1 MGVPSYFYRMFVR
14 KKKNRSGSI
23 SVQIIKKIDRV
34 NKVIKT
40 IGSSADPAEIDLLYH
55 KALYEMPR
63 LYGATL
69 FDPPNEPEISE
80 LCNDHIRVIGPELI
94 FSRIFNHIG
103 FNAIKDELFKD
114 LCISRITHPGSKLNL
129 SLYLQENNK
138 ADVSVDRIYYF
149 MDRLNSRYKQQ
160 VEEISFLYTRKILG
174 GKIGIVFYDM
184 TTIYFESSQTDDFK
198 ETGFSKDGKHQ
209 HPQIFLGLLVGT
221 DGYPIGYDIFEGGT
235 YEGHTLIP
243 ILEKFEQRF
252 KLDKPIVV
260 ADAGLLSS
268 KNIEA
273 LKAKKYTFILGAR
286 IKNESK
292 KIKDKIKGFN
302 LQDGEVVKINKPDD
316 TVLIISYSNKRAS
329 KDLSNRE
336 RGLKRLEKS
345 LKAGKLTKSN
355 INNRGYNKYL
365 KMEGEIKIDIDYE
378 KFKNDSTWDGLKG
391 YITNTS
397 LTGTEVI
404 DNYNNLWKIEKAFR
418 ISKTDLKIR
427 PIYHRLQDRIEAH
440 ICISFV
446 SYLLHKE
453 LETALNRSNSNISI
467 NKAIKA
473 INRMYEIVI
482 DKHKRILLKNNE
494 TQQKIIEVV
503 NSEF

>member
-1 MGVPSYFYRMFVR
+1 MFVR
-14 KKKNRSGSI
+14 KKKNRSGTV

-40 IGSSADPAEIDLLYH
+40 IGSSSDPAEIDLLYH

-69 FDPPNEPEISE
+69 FDPPSEPKISE
-80 LCNDHIRVIGPELI
+80 LTNDNIRVIGPELV

-103 FNAIKDELFKD
+103 FNTIKDELFKD

-138 ADVSVDRIYYF
+138 SDVSVDRIYYF

-160 VEEISFLYTRKILG
+160 VEEISFRYTKKVLG

-184 TTIYFESSQTDDFK
+184 TTIYFESSQTDELK

-209 HPQIFLGLLVGT
+209 HPQIFLGLLVST
-221 DGYPIGYDIFEGGT
+221 DGYPIGYDIFEGGI

-260 ADAGLLSS
+260 ADAGLLST

-273 LKAKKYTFILGAR
+273 LKANGYTFILGAR

-292 KIKDKIKGFN
+292 NIKAQIMGFN
-302 LQDGEVVKINKPDD
+302 LQDGEVVKINKPDN
-316 TVLIISYSNKRAS
+316 TVLFISYSNKRAN

-345 LKAGKLTKSN
+345 LKAGRLTKSN

-365 KMEGEIKIDIDYE
+365 KMEGEIKIDIDYV
-378 KFKNDSTWDGLKG
+378 KFENDSTWDGLKG

-397 LTGTEVI
+397 LTGTAVI

-427 PIYHRLQDRIEAH
+427 PIYHRLHDRIEAH

-446 SYLLHKE
+446 SYLLYKE
-453 LETALNRSNSNISI
+453 LEIALYRSNTGISI
-467 NKAIKA
+467 NKAVKA
-473 INRMYEIVI
+473 INKMYEIII

-494 TQQKIIEVV
+494 TQQKIIEIV
-503 NSEF
+503 NSKF